1 MFKISKKTMPLTIV
15 AMVVSVLEFISF
27 YFLSCVSFESSENVP
42 LVLVFIAL
50 SFVAEAILLVFD
62 KWHIVSFLSFAL
74 AVISLFA
81 MIGGRVSYLAFFFS
95 GDITGIGLSIYLLTG
110 LAFAVAAVALD
121 VVLVLKKRD

>member
-1 MFKISKKTMPLTIV
+1 MFKISKKTMPLTIA
-15 AMVVSVLEFISF
+15 AMVMSVLEFISF

-62 KWHIVSFLSFAL
+62 KWHIVSFFSFAL

-95 GDITGIGLSIYLLTG
+95 GDITGTGLSIYLLTG
-110 LAFAVAAVALD
+110 LAFAVAAVASD